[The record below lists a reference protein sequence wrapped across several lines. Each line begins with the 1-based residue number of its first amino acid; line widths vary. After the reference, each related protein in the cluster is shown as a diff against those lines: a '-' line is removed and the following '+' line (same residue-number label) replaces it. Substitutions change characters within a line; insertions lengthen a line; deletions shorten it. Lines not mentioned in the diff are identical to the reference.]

1 MLNEILGLLVN
12 YVKNTVQN
20 TVIET
25 GFLVDDIKSAIT
37 DKKDLY
43 NPAAFDV
50 DEDKPK
56 KAKRGRKKKNK

>member
-43 NPAAFDV
+43 NPAVFDV

>member
-1 MLNEILGLLVN
+1 MLNDILGLLVS

-25 GFLVDDIKSAIT
+25 GFLVDDIKSVIT

-43 NPAAFDV
+43 NAAAYDV

-56 KAKRGRKKKNK
+56 KAKKGRKKKNK

>member
-12 YVKNTVQN
+12 YAKNTVQN

-25 GFLVDDIKSAIT
+25 GFLVDDIKSVVT

-43 NPAAFDV
+43 NPAAYDV
-50 DEDKPK
+50 HEDKPK
-56 KAKRGRKKKNK
+56 KGRKKKNK

>member
-20 TVIET
+20 AVIET
-25 GFLVDDIKSAIT
+25 GFLVDDIKSVVT
-37 DKKDLY
+37 DKKDFY
-43 NPAAFDV
+43 NPAAFDL

-56 KAKRGRKKKNK
+56 KTKRGRKKKNK

>member
-12 YVKNTVQN
+12 YVKNTAQN
-20 TVIET
+20 VAIET
-25 GFLVDDIKSAIT
+25 GFLVDDIKSVLT

-43 NPAAFDV
+43 SPAAFDLH
-50 DEDKPK
+50 EDKPK